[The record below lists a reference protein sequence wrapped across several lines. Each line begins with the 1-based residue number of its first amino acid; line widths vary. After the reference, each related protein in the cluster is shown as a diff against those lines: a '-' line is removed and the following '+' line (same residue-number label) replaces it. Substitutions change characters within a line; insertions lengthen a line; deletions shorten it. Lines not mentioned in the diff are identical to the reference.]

1 MFEKR
6 KLSQKYTRKDSEAK
20 NNQHV
25 EGQRKLK
32 KKMNFK
38 NVKIKLYIRL
48 DTCPCVLEKF

>member
-25 EGQRKLK
+25 EGQRKFK
-32 KKMNFK
+32 KNEFQKCK
-38 NVKIKLYIRL
+38 NKTLYP
-48 DTCPCVLEKF
+48 T